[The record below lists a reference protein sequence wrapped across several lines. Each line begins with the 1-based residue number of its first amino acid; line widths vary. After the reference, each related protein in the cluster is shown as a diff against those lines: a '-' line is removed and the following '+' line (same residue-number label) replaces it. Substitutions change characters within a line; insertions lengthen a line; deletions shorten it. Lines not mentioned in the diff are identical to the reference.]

1 MLAMGL
7 ARDKWPLSD
16 SQPLQSSKATRNRII
31 QTNTVK
37 NLSDYHPKAD
47 WDGWTK
53 MRFLGSAITQT
64 ADDQRTRSINTTWEF
79 LRNANSQN
87 QKLGWCG
94 EEQPSVGKEPSR

>member
-37 NLSDYHPKAD
+37 NLSDYNPKAD

-53 MRFLGSAITQT
+53 MRFLGSAILKMQVIKGPGVLTPPGSSLGMQ
-64 ADDQRTRSINTTWEF
+64 I
-79 LRNANSQN
+79 LRLPPPKALQN

-94 EEQPSVGKEPSR
+94 E